1 MINYIGSKKSLFEYL
16 YQVMKRHVKFTPQT
30 VFGDAFTGTG
40 IVAQS
45 IRDRDE
51 CRTISC
57 DTERYSWLIQT
68 AMMNLA
74 YTTSIQNWL
83 NWLNTLPT
91 HTDGWVTRT
100 YSPRGGRMFFTEEN
114 ALRFDT
120 IRSALESLRLNQ
132 QVSENEYWFIL
143 ASLTVSM
150 DKVANVSCVYG
161 AYLKTFKKSALER
174 LVLRPIHTETER
186 VDHHTIY
193 HSSVMDVE
201 WSKCDIVYL
210 DPPYNQRQYGA
221 NYFVLNAL
229 IDYDSKA
236 VVYGKTGLIDYY
248 KSPFSQKGSCL
259 RAFGQLLDR
268 LQKVPVIVLSY
279 NNEGIVSREDLETL
293 LVQYGKVVLYI
304 RQYKKFKS
312 QQRVLNDTVDEYVWV
327 IETKFSPGMPI
338 QIVNLLEENE
348 TSLEKHLQVD

>member
-1 MINYIGSKKSLFEYL
+1 MINYIGSKKSLFKYL
-16 YQVMKRHVKFTPQT
+16 YQIMSRHVKFNSQT

-40 IVAQS
+40 IVSQM
-45 IRDRDE
+45 IRDQHN

-68 AMMNLA
+68 AMMNLE
-74 YTTSIQNWL
+74 YSKRIQDWIDWL
-83 NWLNTLPT
+83 NALPMY
-91 HTDGWVTRT
+91 TDGWVTRN

-120 IRSALESLRLNQ
+120 FRSALESLRTEQ
-132 QVSENEYWFIL
+132 QITEKEYWFIL
-143 ASLTVSM
+143 ASLIVST
-150 DKVANVSCVYG
+150 DRVANVSCVYG
-161 AYLKTFKKSALER
+161 AYLKSFKKTALEL
-174 LVLRPIHTETER
+174 LVLRPIHQITDREEIHTVYQKSAME
-186 VDHHTIY
+186 VD
-193 HSSVMDVE
+193 
-201 WSKCDIVYL
+201 WSECDIVYL

-229 IDYDSKA
+229 IDYDPNA

-248 KSPFSQKGSCL
+248 KSPFSQKGMCL
-259 RAFGQLLDR
+259 RAFRQLLDC
-268 LQKVPVIVLSY
+268 LKKVPVIALSY

-293 LVQYGKVVLYI
+293 LIQYGKVILYI

-312 QQRVLNDTVDEYVWV
+312 QHSVLNDTVDEYVWV

-338 QIVNLLEENE
+338 QIVNLLGENE
-348 TSLEKHLQVD
+348 TSLEKYLQVD